1 MAPYSERC
9 SIRKKSYKTEEQLPK
24 IKKKKIRIW
33 ELTVRYVSRLGWYMK
48 VLVLVVSA
56 FRNYQLLLLLILTT
70 IPQQKILFIVR
81 KMVSV
86 MEMPWRYRALETIQ
100 LQFVVNGTDYH
111 LHSMGTVTSWLLHSS
126 LSIEVLGL
134 DFLVDSAFLPRRIV
148 M

>member
-1 MAPYSERC
+1 MKQKSNFQ
-9 SIRKKSYKTEEQLPK
+9 KLGGKSYLRAHCEICIAP
-24 IKKKKIRIW
+24 
-33 ELTVRYVSRLGWYMK
+33 RLIHKSVG
-48 VLVLVVSA
+48 VSA

-111 LHSMGTVTSWLLHSS
+111 LHSMGTVTSWLSHSS